1 MLDSIPIDSG
11 IFFYVNEVRLLWKF
25 RSEMCTS
32 VITHKDLEFSY
43 QCHPY
48 FSAILSIYQS
58 RLVGSSG
65 NAVGT
70 RGNLVG
76 THWELGGSPV
86 GLDTERVRIMYGACT
101 EYGRSMYGTCMEEV
115 WRRYG
120 SCLAVIL
127 LKSNKEYLCFKYR

>member
-58 RLVGSSG
+58 TLVGSSG

-76 THWELGGSPV
+76 TYWELGGSPV
-86 GLDTERVRIMYGACT
+86 GLDTERVRSMYGTCTEYVWNVYGACT
-101 EYGRSMYGTCMEEV
+101 ERVRSMYGVCME
-115 WRRYG
+115 
-120 SCLAVIL
+120 
-127 LKSNKEYLCFKYR
+127 